1 MHLHHH
7 DFTTPSDTGP
17 VPRAGPGDVVTVD
30 VRESDPVN
38 LPPPGDF
45 LPGKQIQVEVKIPL
59 MQENNRIAEQN
70 RAHFKAH
77 NLKVINLVSGP
88 GAGKTTLLEKT
99 LQQLGD
105 DLSCG
110 VLVGDLET
118 DSDAQRLRHHSVP
131 VAQLTT
137 GSACHLDAS
146 MISRGFE
153 SMHDSVKDLL
163 FIENVGNLVC
173 PAEFDLGETVRVAL
187 FACTDGE
194 DKPLKYPPVYRS
206 AHIVLI
212 TKCDIA
218 DACGFNRKKAYANV
232 SKIAPQARVME
243 VSSKTGD
250 GFEDWIAFIR
260 SIL

>member
-7 DFTTPSDTGP
+7 DFTTPSDPGP
-17 VPRAGPGDVVTVD
+17 VPRAGPGDVVTID
-30 VRESDPVN
+30 VREGDPVQ

-45 LPGKQIQVEVKIPL
+45 HPGKTVKIEVKIPL
-59 MQENNRIAEQN
+59 MAENNRMAEQN
-70 RAHFKAH
+70 RLHFKEH
-77 NLKVINLVSGP
+77 NLKVFNLVSGP
-88 GAGKTTLLEKT
+88 GAGKTTLLKRT
-99 LQQLGD
+99 LETIGESI
-105 DLSCG
+105 SCG
-110 VLVGDLET
+110 VMVGDLET
-118 DSDAQRLRHHSVP
+118 DNDAQRLRHQSVP
-131 VAQLTT
+131 VAQLNT

-146 MISRGFE
+146 MIARGFE
-153 SMHDSVKDLL
+153 SMHDTVKDLI

-206 AHIVLI
+206 AHVVLL

-218 DACGFNRKKAYANV
+218 EACGFDRETAYANLR
-232 SKIAPQARVME
+232 KIAPQAKTME

-250 GFEDWIAFIR
+250 GFDRWIEFIK